1 MTMQA
6 HVALSLINKAPVG
19 LLLTALIAV
28 IANIIFDIDVMIFA
42 YAVIGGALSA
52 FFLLLYW
59 LAKGGVFFIIGV
71 SAPLLLVLLTPLA
84 AITALLNL
92 VSGFFFGFCIT
103 LVTYKFVTARR

>member
-1 MTMQA
+1 MSKQA

-28 IANIIFDIDVMIFA
+28 VANITFDLNAMIFV
-42 YAVIGGALSA
+42 YATVGGAVSA

-71 SAPLLLVLLTPLA
+71 SAPLMLVLFTPLA

-92 VSGFFFGFCIT
+92 VSGFFFGFCIA
-103 LVTYKFVTARR
+103 LVIYKFLPINN